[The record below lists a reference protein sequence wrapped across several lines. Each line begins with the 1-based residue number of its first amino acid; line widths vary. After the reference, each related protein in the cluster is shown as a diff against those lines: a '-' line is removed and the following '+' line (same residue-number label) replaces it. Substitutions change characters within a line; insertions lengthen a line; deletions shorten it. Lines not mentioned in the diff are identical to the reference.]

1 MGEITDFVTLYIQ
14 DSDILEEEASKLSRD
29 LEDNIKDIISPGKV
43 GYDTGHLQGT
53 VEARHDVVSNTVAL
67 VTGTYHADYGQYWY
81 RWKGGV
87 DFMSEGLKKTLEN
100 YK

>member
-14 DSDILEEEASKLSRD
+14 DSDILEEEASKISRD
-29 LEDNIKDIISPGKV
+29 LEDNIKDIISPGQV

-53 VEARHDVVSNTVAL
+53 VVSDYEAEDKLAW
-67 VTGTYHADYGQYWY
+67 VTGWYSADYGKYWY

>member
-14 DSDILEEEASKLSRD
+14 DSDILEEEASKISRD

-53 VEARHDVVSNTVAL
+53 VVSDYEVEDKLAW
-67 VTGTYHADYGQYWY
+67 VTGWYSADYGKYWY